1 VKRRDFLRLRTEA
14 AIRVAELSCER
25 LYMHYQHACVTTMPT
40 GEADRHAVP
49 ERGEAEPPAELTVRT
64 TDQLFGEIERQLQG
78 ADVLRLVDEEW
89 LVADDYRHHV
99 ERVLAAFRGRGGR
112 VESPG
117 PVREATQ

>member
-1 VKRRDFLRLRTEA
+1 MKRRDFLRLRTEA

-25 LYMHYQHACVTTMPT
+25 LYMHYQHACVTTMPA
-40 GEADRHAVP
+40 GVADRHAVP
-49 ERGEAEPPAELTVRT
+49 ERGDAEPPAELTVRT
-64 TDQLFGEIERQLQG
+64 ADQLFGEIERQLQG

-89 LVADDYRHHV
+89 LVVDDYRHHV

>member
-1 VKRRDFLRLRTEA
+1 MKRRDFLRLRTEA

-25 LYMHYQHACVTTMPT
+25 LYMHYQHARVTTMPA
-40 GEADRHAVP
+40 GEAGRHAV
-49 ERGEAEPPAELTVRT
+49 EHGEAEPRAEWTVRT
-64 TDQLFGEIERQLQG
+64 TDQLFGEIERQLQR

-89 LVADDYRHHV
+89 LVVDDYRHHV

-112 VESPG
+112 VERPG

>member
-1 VKRRDFLRLRTEA
+1 MTEE
-14 AIRVAELSCER
+14 RVLVAWKQGVSALGHDGKSIWIHSR
-25 LYMHYQHACVTTMPT
+25 QPPPV
-40 GEADRHAVP
+40 
-49 ERGEAEPPAELTVRT
+49 EAEPPAELTVRT
-64 TDQLFGEIERQLQG
+64 TDQLFGEIGRQLQG

-89 LVADDYRHHV
+89 LVVDDYRHHV

>member
-1 VKRRDFLRLRTEA
+1 MKRRDFLRLRTEA
-14 AIRVAELSCER
+14 TIRVAELSCER
-25 LYMHYQHACVTTMPT
+25 LYMHYQHARVTTMPA
-40 GEADRHAVP
+40 GEAARHAAP
-49 ERGEAEPPAELTVRT
+49 EHGEAEPPAELTVRT

-89 LVADDYRHHV
+89 LVVDDYRYHV

-112 VESPG
+112 VESSG